1 MTNASPASDPVAG
14 SPPNPAVSDIE
25 ALAARIA
32 ALEDERAVRALIER
46 YGHLID
52 YGRDGE
58 WVSAFT
64 ANGAYELVFR
74 CGVPPAMAEAF
85 PHAIVAPD
93 RFRIEGAAALASF
106 IAVHTNAPDAW
117 HKHVVVDPQIA
128 IDGDAATAE
137 SYFLRIDL
145 IEGRREILSFG
156 RYRDR
161 MVRSADGAWRFAER
175 VMEVES
181 APGDPA

>member
-1 MTNASPASDPVAG
+1 MTNASPASEAG
-14 SPPNPAVSDIE
+14 RAMTTID
-25 ALAARIA
+25 ALAARLA

-52 YGRDGE
+52 YGRDAE
-58 WVSAFT
+58 WVAAFT
-64 ANGAYELVFR
+64 SDGAYELIFR

-85 PHAIVAPD
+85 PHAILAAD
-93 RFRIEGAAALASF
+93 RFRVEGAEALAGF
-106 IAVHTNAPDAW
+106 IATHTYAPNAW
-117 HKHVVVDPQIA
+117 HKHVVVDPQIT
-128 IDGDAATAE
+128 IDGDDATAE

-161 MVRSADGAWRFAER
+161 IVRGADGIWRFAER